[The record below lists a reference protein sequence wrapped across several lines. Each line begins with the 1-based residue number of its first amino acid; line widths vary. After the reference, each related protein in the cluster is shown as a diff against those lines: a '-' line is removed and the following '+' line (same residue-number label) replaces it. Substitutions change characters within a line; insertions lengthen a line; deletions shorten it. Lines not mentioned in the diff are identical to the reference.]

1 MKKVGSNSPT
11 ANKID
16 YGLKAKREQAL
27 REKFKDNPFNLNA
40 VNEGIKQADAGKMR
54 IGHGWGKYATI
65 HNWEFRGKPKFMKGG
80 SYKRPE
86 LEDKEVRTGSTAG
99 SLTRG
104 TSKLHQAQLQGPRI
118 SHIGNQSATV
128 ATTMLKGLAT
138 GQSKTGTIFQQPNF
152 KSRARALGRPLG
164 YGTVYKFI

>member
-1 MKKVGSNSPT
+1 MNVGSNNPT
-11 ANKID
+11 ANKTAAA
-16 YGLKAKREQAL
+16 LKLNKEQAL

-40 VNEGIKQADAGKMR
+40 VNEALSTQDAGSRSKASV
-54 IGHGWGKYATI
+54 GWGRRPAIHPWAFQGRPKTI
-65 HNWEFRGKPKFMKGG
+65 RGTPARYEG
-80 SYKRPE
+80 
-86 LEDKEVRTGSTAG
+86 EDKESRARSTAG
-99 SLTRG
+99 SLIRATPQM
-104 TSKLHQAQLQGPRI
+104 HQEQLQGPRI

-128 ATTMLKGLAT
+128 ATTMLAGLAT